1 MRKAISS
8 RAFPFIAASVA
19 AVSLAAIS
27 AVISPARAEAP
38 PQAMLCGL
46 RDDMGQ
52 MLDQRFGEQPQA
64 GGIVGDRIVELLVSQ
79 TGSWTILITS
89 ADGRS
94 CVVTGGED
102 WTDQPV
108 TSPSKVRA
116 DKVKVESTL

>member
-1 MRKAISS
+1 MRKAILAS
-8 RAFPFIAASVA
+8 AFTT
-19 AVSLAAIS
+19 VSLVAIAGFTPAA
-27 AVISPARAEAP
+27 
-38 PQAMLCGL
+38 QAQQQATLCGL
-46 RDDMGQ
+46 RDDMGT

-94 CVVTGGED
+94 CVVTGGDD

-108 TSPSKVRA
+108 TSPSKVKA
-116 DKVKVESTL
+116 DKVKLESTL

>member
-1 MRKAISS
+1 MRKAILAS
-8 RAFPFIAASVA
+8 AFTT
-19 AVSLAAIS
+19 VSLAAL
-27 AVISPARAEAP
+27 AGFMAPA
-38 PQAMLCGL
+38 QAQRQTMLCGL
-46 RDDMGQ
+46 RDDMGK

-94 CVVTGGED
+94 CVVTGGDD

-108 TSPSKVRA
+108 TSPSKVKA
-116 DKVKVESTL
+116 DRVKIESTL

>member
-1 MRKAISS
+1 MRKAILAS
-8 RAFPFIAASVA
+8 AFTTVSLVAVA
-19 AVSLAAIS
+19 AFTP
-27 AVISPARAEAP
+27 PAQAEQ
-38 PQAMLCGL
+38 QAMLCGL
-46 RDDMGQ
+46 RDDMGT

-94 CVVTGGED
+94 CVVTGGDD

-108 TSPSKVRA
+108 TSPSKVKA
-116 DKVKVESTL
+116 DKVQLKSTL

>member
-1 MRKAISS
+1 MRKAILVS
-8 RAFPFIAASVA
+8 AFTSF
-19 AVSLAAIS
+19 SLAAI
-27 AVISPARAEAP
+27 AAFTSPA
-38 PQAMLCGL
+38 QAQQQATLCGL
-46 RDDMGQ
+46 RDDMGT

-94 CVVTGGED
+94 CVVTGGDD

-108 TSPSKVRA
+108 TSPSKVKA
-116 DKVKVESTL
+116 DKVKLESTL

>member
-1 MRKAISS
+1 MRKAISVS
-8 RAFPFIAASVA
+8 AFG
-19 AVSLAAIS
+19 AVSLVSIAALT
-27 AVISPARAEAP
+27 SPAQAQ
-38 PQAMLCGL
+38 QAMLCGL

-64 GGIVGDRIVELLVSQ
+64 AGIVGDRIVELLVSQ

-89 ADGRS
+89 ADGRA

-108 TSPSKVRA
+108 TSPSKVKA
-116 DKVKVESTL
+116 DRVKVESTL

>member
-1 MRKAISS
+1 MRKAISAS
-8 RAFPFIAASVA
+8 AFLFT
-19 AVSLAAIS
+19 AVSLVSVATFTA
-27 AVISPARAEAP
+27 PAHAQQ
-38 PQAMLCGL
+38 QAMLCGL
-46 RDDMGQ
+46 RDDMGK

-108 TSPSKVRA
+108 TSPE
-116 DKVKVESTL
+116 KVKADRVKLESTL

>member
-1 MRKAISS
+1 MRKAVLAS
-8 RAFPFIAASVA
+8 AFT
-19 AVSLAAIS
+19 AVSLVSLVALTA
-27 AVISPARAEAP
+27 PA
-38 PQAMLCGL
+38 QAQQTMLCGL
-46 RDDMGQ
+46 RDDMGK

-89 ADGRS
+89 ADGRA

-108 TSPSKVRA
+108 TSPSKVKA

>member
-1 MRKAISS
+1 MRKAILAS
-8 RAFPFIAASVA
+8 AFTSF
-19 AVSLAAIS
+19 SLAAIAAFTPS
-27 AVISPARAEAP
+27 A
-38 PQAMLCGL
+38 QAQQQATLCGL
-46 RDDMGQ
+46 RDDMGT

-94 CVVTGGED
+94 CVVTGGDD

-108 TSPSKVRA
+108 TSPSKVKA
-116 DKVKVESTL
+116 DKVQLKSTL

>member
-1 MRKAISS
+1 MSKAVLTG
-8 RAFPFIAASVA
+8 AFVFTAVIAAA
-19 AVSLAAIS
+19 AL
-27 AVISPARAEAP
+27 PATPAQAQ
-38 PQAMLCGL
+38 QAMLCGL
-46 RDDMGQ
+46 RDDMGK

-108 TSPSKVRA
+108 TSPSKVKA
-116 DKVKVESTL
+116 DRVRIESTL

>member
-1 MRKAISS
+1 MSKAVLTS
-8 RAFPFIAASVA
+8 AFIFTAVVAASTLPVT
-19 AVSLAAIS
+19 
-27 AVISPARAEAP
+27 PAQAQQ
-38 PQAMLCGL
+38 QAMLCGL
-46 RDDMGQ
+46 RDDMGK

-89 ADGRS
+89 ADGRA

-108 TSPSKVRA
+108 TSPSKVKA
-116 DKVKVESTL
+116 DKVLLQSTL

>member
-8 RAFPFIAASVA
+8 SAFLFPALTMIG
-19 AVSLAAIS
+19 VSLVSTAALTT
-27 AVISPARAEAP
+27 PARAQ
-38 PQAMLCGL
+38 QAMLCGL
-46 RDDMGQ
+46 RDDMGK

-79 TGSWTILITS
+79 SGSWTILITG

-94 CVVTGGED
+94 CVVTGGDD

-108 TSPSKVRA
+108 TSPSKVKA
-116 DKVKVESTL
+116 DKVKIESTL